1 VEDGQKRR
9 QTKSAFHI
17 LKTTEDLTIMNKHMT
32 FAEGLVQANRWS
44 SRPGFSTSWF

>member
-1 VEDGQKRR
+1 MGRKEDKQ
-9 QTKSAFHI
+9 KSAFNL
-17 LKTTEDLTIMNKHMT
+17 LKTTEDLTKMNKQMT

>member
-9 QTKSAFHI
+9 QTKNAFVL
-17 LKTTEDLTIMNKHMT
+17 LKTTEDLTKTNKHVI